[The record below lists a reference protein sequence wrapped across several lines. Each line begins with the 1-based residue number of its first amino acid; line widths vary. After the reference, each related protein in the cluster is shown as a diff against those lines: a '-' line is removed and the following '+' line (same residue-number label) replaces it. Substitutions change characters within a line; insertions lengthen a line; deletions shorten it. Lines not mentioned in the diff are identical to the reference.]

1 MSIVKFLRTAFFL
14 QNCGGCSRYIL
25 PEIFQVASQK
35 NLPTEVQSA
44 IKQLKTFQINYKDS
58 ILVSLFRQDTK
69 DTGLSKLRAHGS
81 LRN

>member
-14 QNCGGCSRYIL
+14 QNCGGWYIL